1 MKSQNSACITL
12 LVFLICSLLIFPVI
26 SFGQDTERDNTLKP
40 YTSCH
45 FDNGLRIIQIDSLP
59 KNVKSRPIKTTTG
72 NKKVSLAD
80 GYRIMVSYKNS
91 SDWFANIKAEKSFA
105 ADYEQDKENVIEN
118 LKWTTSNEK
127 GMESQDPIK
136 VNFNGYE
143 GYKINRQTL
152 TGNIL
157 GVYVLF
163 SDAEHTITTIY
174 FINQNPKNKRFQRI
188 EEWQTLRDEFLIS
201 YTGCINQNRKS

>member
-26 SFGQDTERDNTLKP
+26 SFGQDTERDDTLKP

-127 GMESQDPIK
+127 GK
-136 VNFNGYE
+136 VKYFGSNWLPLG
-143 GYKINRQTL
+143 GLASTS
-152 TGNIL
+152 IL
-157 GVYVLF
+157 IL
-163 SDAEHTITTIY
+163 
-174 FINQNPKNKRFQRI
+174 
-188 EEWQTLRDEFLIS
+188 TLRELRDIF
-201 YTGCINQNRKS
+201 K